1 LERLDVCRDWR
12 IIAAK
17 MLKEDVLELLG
28 VYDISLDR

>member
-17 MLKEDVLELLG
+17 MLKEDVLELG
-28 VYDISLDR
+28 VYDTSLDR